1 MLNEFASAVEQTLTQ
16 WLGYTPT
23 LNEMILIP
31 MVPVF
36 AGSFLL
42 EWFTVR
48 RRTGSWSAG
57 RGERFYWRETLA
69 NFSLGA
75 GYYVSGA
82 LMNLLFVA
90 AAFTVAWEYRFFT
103 VPVNAWTVVLAF
115 FVQEFCYYVFHRT
128 SHRVRWFWCQHV
140 SHHTGVVMNMST
152 AARQSILN
160 GVVGTWLFYLP
171 AVLLGFS
178 PEIILGLLAANL
190 SFQWFVHT
198 ESVGKLHPWLEWWF
212 NTPSNHRVHHGRN
225 PKYIDKN
232 YGGVI
237 MLYDHLFG
245 TYQAEQEAV
254 EYGIVRQ
261 IKSHNWF
268 VLNMHEMV
276 DMFRDIMAPG
286 PVSERLKHLWKP
298 PEWNRAGHAAIHTWP
313 VEEANPD
320 HPVDPPMPRAPVPT
334 GCGETTG

>member
-1 MLNEFASAVEQTLTQ
+1 MLNEFFAAIEHTLTG

-36 AGSFLL
+36 AASFLL
-42 EWFTVR
+42 EWFVAR
-48 RRTGSWSAG
+48 RRTGRWAAG
-57 RGERFYWRETLA
+57 PGERFYWRETLA
-69 NFSLGA
+69 NISLGA

-90 AAFTVAWEYRFFT
+90 TVFAVAWEHRFFT
-103 VPVNAWTVVLAF
+103 IPLNAWTVVLAF
-115 FVQEFCYYVFHRT
+115 FVQELCYYAFHRT
-128 SHRVRWFWCQHV
+128 AHRVRWFWCQHV
-140 SHHTGVVMNMST
+140 SHHTGVVMNLST

-160 GVVGTWLFYLP
+160 GIVGTWLFYLP

-178 PEIILGLLAANL
+178 PELILGLLAANL
-190 SFQWFVHT
+190 SYQWFAHT

-225 PKYIDKN
+225 PKYIDRN
-232 YGGVI
+232 YGGII

-245 TYQAEQEAV
+245 SYQAEEEAV

-286 PVSERLKHLWKP
+286 PWGERLKHLWKP
-298 PEWNRAGHAAIHTWP
+298 PEWNRNGHVPIHTWT
-313 VEEANPD
+313 VEEAGPGPLRESPQG
-320 HPVDPPMPRAPVPT
+320 HQRLGATP
-334 GCGETTG
+334 